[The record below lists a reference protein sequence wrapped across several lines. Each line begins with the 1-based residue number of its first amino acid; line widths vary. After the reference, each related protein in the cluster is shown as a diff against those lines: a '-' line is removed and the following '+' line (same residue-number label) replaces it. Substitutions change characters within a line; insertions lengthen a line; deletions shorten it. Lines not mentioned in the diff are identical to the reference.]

1 MQVQAGFK
9 TCEVRC
15 LHEQTEVEHAI
26 QRMAGEITEELSG
39 RDPLIL
45 CVMNGGVVV
54 FGKLLPQLP
63 FPLQIDF
70 LHVSRYGASTT
81 AGDLEWK
88 VHPQTTLR
96 SRVVLVVD
104 DILDEGGTLAAIMD
118 YCRES
123 GATAV
128 YSAVLVE
135 KQHVRKCK
143 SGFKADFT
151 GLNVEDRFLVGF
163 GMDYQGYLRNLPGVY
178 AVESTSTTVENNAGA
193 QAHPDQE
200 QLWECETKT

>member
-1 MQVQAGFK
+1 MQVQAGFR
-9 TCEVRC
+9 TCELDC
-15 LHEQTEVEHAI
+15 LHDQTEVEQALA
-26 QRMAGEITEELSG
+26 RMAREITAELSG

-45 CVMNGGVVV
+45 CVMNGGVVA
-54 FGKLLPQLP
+54 FGKLMPQFP

-70 LHVSRYGASTT
+70 LHVTRYGNSTT

-88 VHPQTTLR
+88 VHPQTTLK
-96 SRVVLVVD
+96 SRVVLVID

-135 KQHVRKCK
+135 KLHDRKCAP
-143 SGFKADFT
+143 GFRADFT
-151 GLNVEDRFLVGF
+151 GLKVEDRFLVGF
-163 GMDYQGYLRNLPGVY
+163 GMDYQGYLRNLPGIY
-178 AVESTSTTVENNAGA
+178 AVESTSQRVENESGANAV
-193 QAHPDQE
+193 PVQE
-200 QLWECETKT
+200 HDGKCEKKA